1 MRNRWVVLV
10 AALGLIAGACSDDG
24 SGDTESTV
32 ESTSTT
38 EAEDDTAGDA
48 ALSSSEEFVAALDGD
63 YKIENLGPEAAD
75 HGPDSEV
82 TIACSL
88 EKCTVTQDEDDGPN
102 PNGAYEWERISDSVL
117 ILPRPFPCRN
127 DGGELLVVSKFDFHD
142 DGSFTFTKSDADPVA
157 CTVGA
162 EDVVLGEGERVG

>member
-1 MRNRWVVLV
+1 VRVRTSVALLV
-10 AALGLIAGACSDDG
+10 AAIVLVGACSDDG
-24 SGDTESTV
+24 DDTDEAATTTTAAEATTTTES
-32 ESTSTT
+32 
-38 EAEDDTAGDA
+38 DA

-63 YKIENLGPEAAD
+63 YKIENLGTEAAN

-88 EKCTVTQDEDDGPN
+88 EKCTVTQDEADGPN

-117 ILPRPFPCRN
+117 ILATQFPCRN
-127 DGGELLVVSKFDFHD
+127 DGGELLVVSKLDFHD